1 MKRVAV
7 PLALVMLV
15 AALPAAASADIRF
28 RGQTGRGALVTLRTG
43 DDGLLKRF
51 SVRWSAPCSESNYSF
66 NQTTPFRAPF
76 DSATRDRF
84 VDAGPIR
91 GPIGDGLRAISHVRI
106 AGTRVSERRW
116 RGVFRSR
123 TRVFRGERLID
134 RCYLRTRWRVLRR
147 D

>member
-15 AALPAAASADIRF
+15 ALPAEAMGDIRF
-28 RGQTGRGALVTLRTG
+28 RGKTGRGALVTLRTG
-43 DDGLLKRF
+43 DDGVLKRF
-51 SVRWSAPCSESNYSF
+51 SVRWSAPCRESGFSF
-66 NQTTPFRAPF
+66 NQITPFRPPF
-76 DSATRDRF
+76 DSVTRDRF